1 MGCALRTVSI
11 SVDVWVCVLHSA
23 WRTAQRQVPLDPFKS
38 PCKNKSPNRAKSRR
52 LLPTGDKVP
61 VSHSI
66 LTQSTSSPIVNGRR
80 AMPVYCSAQ
89 TLGCSVDL
97 RGNMQGCQQPEVRH
111 ARSTDDASIMHG
123 SLAVHP
129 RFTCKTY
136 VGTKSVC
143 WRVGQ
148 DRLNRP
154 DASLVKYAHSQVKDM
169 VATTLATPGGGVGP
183 TLTSKTLSLILQPR
197 RTASLMFK

>member
-1 MGCALRTVSI
+1 MNGLCVEDRVHTRGRLGLRTALSMAHYTTASAARSVQEPLQEQI
-11 SVDVWVCVLHSA
+11 SQQSEVETSVA
-23 WRTAQRQVPLDPFKS
+23 TPETQ
-38 PCKNKSPNRAKSRR
+38 
-52 LLPTGDKVP
+52 VP

-66 LTQSTSSPIVNGRR
+66 LTQSTSSPIANGRR

-123 SLAVHP
+123 SLALHP

-136 VGTKSVC
+136 VGRESMC
-143 WRVGQ
+143 
-148 DRLNRP
+148 
-154 DASLVKYAHSQVKDM
+154 
-169 VATTLATPGGGVGP
+169 
-183 TLTSKTLSLILQPR
+183 
-197 RTASLMFK
+197 